1 MLKKIGRHPYVQAV
15 LAFIAERYLSLV
27 EATTRFV
34 MEPGDVTGILAANLP
49 VISGFWH
56 GQHALLHC
64 AWPKG
69 NKVSAL
75 VSRHGDAEI
84 NAQVLARLGI
94 LPIRGAG
101 GKAWKMHQHGG
112 VAATREMLRTMAGGT
127 SIALTADVPKI
138 ARRCGIGIVT
148 LAQLTGRPI
157 FPGAVVTKWRID
169 FKSWDR
175 ASFPLPFG
183 RGAMV
188 LGEAVY
194 VDRRA
199 TPEQLE
205 VLRQGVEDQLNAVNA
220 RAYALL
226 GETDP
231 GRELNRKLQP

>member
-1 MLKKIGRHPYVQAV
+1 MLKKFGRHPYVQAV

-27 EATTRFV
+27 QATTRFV
-34 MEPGDVTGILAANLP
+34 MEPGDVPGTLAANLP
-49 VISGFWH
+49 VINGFWH
-56 GQHALLHC
+56 GQHIFVHY
-64 AWPKG
+64 AWPAGRKL
-69 NKVSAL
+69 SAL
-75 VSRHGDAEI
+75 VSRHGDAEV

-94 LPIRGAG
+94 VPIRGAG
-101 GKAWKMHQHGG
+101 GKAEKMHQHGG
-112 VAATREMLRTMAGGT
+112 VAATREMLRTMASGT

-157 FPGAVVTKWRID
+157 FPVAVATKWRID

-188 LGEAVY
+188 LGQPVHVE
-194 VDRRA
+194 RRA

-205 VLRQGVEDQLNAVNA
+205 TSRQRLEDELNAINA

-231 GRELNRKLQP
+231 GCGLNRKPAP